1 MFTWLGAAVE
11 IPKIVWKLLSTL
23 GFKIYFYRPDM
34 AETSDDSLLNEYLNN
49 DFRDKIEKIENYLYN
64 YLKTF
69 DAAPSSKYVSRLP
82 ENEDVIQ
89 IKCDKTNLSEDQR
102 QAIRY
107 IAKTAIL
114 LSHLR
119 APVEIYAAKR
129 VETLRRKNKEANFEY
144 QEIVDIVNE
153 FYENEDYD
161 EEDDDFEEEDDD
173 E

>member
-1 MFTWLGAAVE
+1 LQ
-11 IPKIVWKLLSTL
+11 I
-23 GFKIYFYRPDM
+23 
-34 AETSDDSLLNEYLNN
+34 
-49 DFRDKIEKIENYLYN
+49 
-64 YLKTF
+64 
-69 DAAPSSKYVSRLP
+69 RLV
-82 ENEDVIQ
+82 N
-89 IKCDKTNLSEDQR
+89 
-102 QAIRY
+102 